1 MNATTM
7 TPMRMMKPD
16 DALRSDL
23 AGFPEAAV
31 ESVLVFS
38 RQGGRDALVAMVR
51 RVLAFYLPRGAAT
64 DLTTVPRAARLREDL
79 GLDSLALSEA
89 VFKLDD
95 LTGVP
100 FETSDAAR
108 MRTIGEVEDFL
119 AERLLEDGCACDHGE
134 GLEE

>member
-1 MNATTM
+1 MNAIM
-7 TPMRMMKPD
+7 TEHARTMKPD

-31 ESVLVFS
+31 ESVLRFA
-38 RQGGRDALVAMVR
+38 REGGREALVAMVR
-51 RVLAFYLPRGAAT
+51 GVLAFYLPRGAAI
-64 DLTTVPRAARLREDL
+64 DLAAVPREARLREDL

-100 FETSDAAR
+100 FETGDAAR
-108 MRTIGEVEDFL
+108 LRTLGEVEDFL
-119 AERLLEDGCACDHGE
+119 ADRLIGSDRAVGWRGTP
-134 GLEE
+134 